1 MPQVSKIKLDKKIEE
16 KLVYNLKLI
25 LTKVNKYEDMD
36 SFITSLLTPTE
47 RLMLAKRIAIIVLI
61 KENLP
66 DSKIAS
72 ALHVTRVTV
81 SKMRYFLEARGEGY
95 EVVIRVLNNE
105 RLMKELR
112 SFLSKL
118 AGYSIRAA
126 GGYVKPEIF

>member
-1 MPQVSKIKLDKKIEE
+1 MPQVSKVKLDKKTEE
-16 KLVYNLKLI
+16 KLVNNLKLI
-25 LTKVNKYEDMD
+25 LTKVNKYPEMD
-36 SFITSLLTPTE
+36 LFLTSLLTPTE
-47 RLMLAKRIAIIVLI
+47 RLMLAKRIAIIVLL

-81 SKMRYFLEARGEGY
+81 SRMRFFLEARGEGY
-95 EVVIRVLNNE
+95 EVVLRVLENQK
-105 RLMKELR
+105 LMDELK